1 MDWKSIGSKKNERM
15 KFFPI
20 LPLSNFPAG
29 SSAYLYDVQDIP
41 EPSHQLYFLY
51 SILQNQLPKNDDPN
65 TSFPTREILVEEAL
79 MNDLLTSSQ
88 EHLCLM
94 MADIRYA
101 YGYDPYLQLPLI
113 YGHSHYCR
121 SELEDHDILAL
132 NHLLEHD
139 SDISSP
145 KLYGKSN
152 CLLYGNSF
160 DIQPYTNLNIYRN

>member
-1 MDWKSIGSKKNERM
+1 M

-29 SSAYLYDVQDIP
+29 SSAYLYDVPDIP

-51 SILQNQLPKNDDPN
+51 SIRQNQLPKNGDPN
-65 TSFPTREILVEEAL
+65 TSFPTRAILVEEAL
-79 MNDLLTSSQ
+79 MNDLLISSQ
-88 EHLCLM
+88 EHLYLM

-101 YGYDPYLQLPLI
+101 YEYDPYSQLPLI
-113 YGHSHYCR
+113 YGHSHYCK

-139 SDISSP
+139 NDILSP

>member
-1 MDWKSIGSKKNERM
+1 M

-29 SSAYLYDVQDIP
+29 SSAYLYDVPDIP

-51 SILQNQLPKNDDPN
+51 SILQNQLPKNGNPN
-65 TSFPTREILVEEAL
+65 TFFPTLEILVEEAL
-79 MNDLLTSSQ
+79 MNDLLISSQ
-88 EHLCLM
+88 EHLYLM

-101 YGYDPYLQLPLI
+101 YGYDPYSQLPLI
-113 YGHSHYCR
+113 YGHSHYRR
-121 SELEDHDILAL
+121 SEREDHDILAL

-139 SDISSP
+139 NDILSP

>member
-1 MDWKSIGSKKNERM
+1 M

-29 SSAYLYDVQDIP
+29 SSAYLYDVPDIP

-51 SILQNQLPKNDDPN
+51 SILQNQLPKNGDPN
-65 TSFPTREILVEEAL
+65 TFFPTREILVEEAL
-79 MNDLLTSSQ
+79 MNDLLISSQ

-101 YGYDPYLQLPLI
+101 YGYDPCSQLPLR
-113 YGHSHYCR
+113 YGHSHYR
-121 SELEDHDILAL
+121 KSELEDLDILAL

-139 SDISSP
+139 NDILSP

-152 CLLYGNSF
+152 
-160 DIQPYTNLNIYRN
+160 

>member
-1 MDWKSIGSKKNERM
+1 MDWKSIGSIKNERM
-15 KFFPI
+15 KFFLI
-20 LPLSNFPAG
+20 LPLSSFPEG

-51 SILQNQLPKNDDPN
+51 SIPQNQLPKNDDPN

-79 MNDLLTSSQ
+79 MNDLLISSQ

-101 YGYDPYLQLPLI
+101 YGYDPCSQLPLI
-113 YGHSHYCR
+113 YGHSHYRR
-121 SELEDHDILAL
+121 SELEDLDIFAL
-132 NHLLEHD
+132 NHLLKHD
-139 SDISSP
+139 NDILSP

-152 CLLYGNSF
+152 YLLYGNSF
-160 DIQPYTNLNIYRN
+160 DIQPYNKSKHL

>member
-1 MDWKSIGSKKNERM
+1 M
-15 KFFPI
+15 KFFLI
-20 LPLSNFPAG
+20 LALSSFPAG

-51 SILQNQLPKNDDPN
+51 SILQNQLPRNGDPN
-65 TSFPTREILVEEAL
+65 TFSPTREILVEEAW
-79 MNDLLTSSQ
+79 MNDLLISSQ
-88 EHLCLM
+88 KRLCLL

-101 YGYDPYLQLPLI
+101 YGCDPYSQLPLI
-113 YGHSHYCR
+113 YGHSHYRR

-139 SDISSP
+139 NDILSP

-160 DIQPYTNLNIYRN
+160 DIQPYNKSKHL

>member
-1 MDWKSIGSKKNERM
+1 M

-29 SSAYLYDVQDIP
+29 SSAYLYDVPDIP

-51 SILQNQLPKNDDPN
+51 SIRQNLLPKNGDPN
-65 TSFPTREILVEEAL
+65 TFFPTREILVEEAV
-79 MNDLLTSSQ
+79 MNDLLVSLQ
-88 EHLCLM
+88 DHLCLM

-101 YGYDPYLQLPLI
+101 YGYDPYSQLPLI
-113 YGHSHYCR
+113 YGHSHYRR
-121 SELEDHDILAL
+121 SEQEDHDILAL

-139 SDISSP
+139 NDILSP

-160 DIQPYTNLNIYRN
+160 DIQPYNKSKHL